1 MFDLSEFQGYNCYT
15 FSHNNNNNKE
25 TKMSDDDEEMS
36 STHNAPSGVL
46 PLPKERNLYF
56 TKQVDQSSIADLTRS
71 ILEINK
77 NDEHLRALYPVYGLT
92 YNAPPIKIYI
102 DSYGGYVYQCFGLL
116 SVMDNSKTP
125 IHTILTGAAM
135 SCGFMMLIH
144 GHKRFAYRNGTAMYH
159 QVSSGAWGKLK
170 EMEEDLAETQRLQKL
185 IMEMTVKRTKIS
197 LAKLE
202 ENFRIKYDWFMGSEE
217 ALLNG
222 VIDEIIGK

>member
-1 MFDLSEFQGYNCYT
+1 MSEDAEDSGHIT
-15 FSHNNNNNKE
+15 P
-25 TKMSDDDEEMS
+25 
-36 STHNAPSGVL
+36 AGVL

-56 TKQVDQSSIADLTRS
+56 TKQVDQSSIADLTQS
-71 ILEINK
+71 ILEVNR
-77 NDEHLRALYPVYGLT
+77 NDEYLTKLYAVHGLD
-92 YNAPPIKIYI
+92 YKPNPIKIYI

-116 SVMDNSKTP
+116 SVMDSSKTP
-125 IHTILTGAAM
+125 VHTILTGAAM

-170 EMEEDLAETQRLQKL
+170 EMEEDLAETQRLQKR
-185 IMEMTVKRTKIS
+185 IMELTVKKTKIS

-202 ENFRIKYDWFMGSEE
+202 ENFRIKHDWFMDADE

>member
-1 MFDLSEFQGYNCYT
+1 
-15 FSHNNNNNKE
+15 
-25 TKMSDDDEEMS
+25 MSDTES
-36 STHNAPSGVL
+36 LAPSGVML
-46 PLPKERNLYF
+46 PLPKDRNLYF
-56 TKQVDQSSIADLTRS
+56 TKQVDQSSIADLTQS

-77 NDEHLRALYPVYGLT
+77 NDEYLRRLYAVYGLT
-92 YNAPPIKIYI
+92 YVPAPIKIYI

-116 SVMDNSKTP
+116 SVMDSSETP

-170 EMEEDLAETQRLQKL
+170 EMEEDLEETRRLQKR
-185 IMEMTVKRTKIS
+185 IMELTVKRTKIS

-202 ENFRIKYDWFMGSEE
+202 DNFARKHDWFMDAEE

-222 VIDEIIGK
+222 VIDEIVGK